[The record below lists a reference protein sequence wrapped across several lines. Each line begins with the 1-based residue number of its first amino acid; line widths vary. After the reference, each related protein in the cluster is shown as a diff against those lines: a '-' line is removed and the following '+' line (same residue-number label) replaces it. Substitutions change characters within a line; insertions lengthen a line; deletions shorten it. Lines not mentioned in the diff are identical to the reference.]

1 MKKIIS
7 LIMVVAALC
16 SFSTVSFAANEAPF
30 SLTPADTT
38 VALGDGTSDIDVTF
52 AVTIDEEVTLSMFA
66 AQLVYDSAN
75 VTVKSMDTTAL
86 EAVMA
91 LSAGATAKDTGL
103 ITFMNDDAT
112 TVYTVPAGT
121 YNIPMVLTVNNTAE
135 ATYTITFDE
144 NTMIVADDWAT
155 PVNDCAT
162 YPTATITVAEAAPSK
177 TDVVIAAP
185 AVQKSEEANGVY
197 NAGFLADFTVDA
209 DANNAVKAVKF
220 TVNNGSDNAETTVEL
235 GTTVEAGT
243 VKVALNILNVT
254 AGVELTTTVAPIAE

>member
-7 LIMVVAALC
+7 LLATVAMLATM
-16 SFSTVSFAANEAPF
+16 SVTAFASNAAPF
-30 SLTPADTT
+30 SMSVDKANIELAAEGTETVNVTTTIEFESDVAVSAINITFDTDGLAIESIDSKELEAYLPLSTGACTETSITLMDEVNFTTPTIPANTPIDVVAKVIVDKT
-38 VALGDGTSDIDVTF
+38 VA
-52 AVTIDEEVTLSMFA
+52 
-66 AQLVYDSAN
+66 
-75 VTVKSMDTTAL
+75 K
-86 EAVMA
+86 
-91 LSAGATAKDTGL
+91 
-103 ITFMNDDAT
+103 
-112 TVYTVPAGT
+112 T
-121 YNIPMVLTVNNTAE
+121 YNITLTTD
-135 ATYTITFDE
+135 TSFLG
-144 NTMIVADDWAT
+144 DDFST
-155 PVNDCAT
+155 SINDCAT

>member
-7 LIMVVAALC
+7 LLAAMAMLATM
-16 SFSTVSFAANEAPF
+16 SITSFAATATMAIDNKTLDVADGTQEVVLNVSFELSEAT
-30 SLTPADTT
+30 SLYGVVLDFALPAGVTLTEVDTT
-38 VALGDGTSDIDVTF
+38 NFDAICSDGTDFVKDYAQGKASMFEAMVEGTSAVDSLVIPCTFTVDTSSATVYTIEFEGETGISDIDSF
-52 AVTIDEEVTLSMFA
+52 E
-66 AQLVYDSAN
+66 N
-75 VTVKSMDTTAL
+75 
-86 EAVMA
+86 
-91 LSAGATAKDTGL
+91 
-103 ITFMNDDAT
+103 MNDS
-112 TVYTVPAGT
+112 V
-121 YNIPMVLTVNNTAE
+121 
-135 ATYTITFDE
+135 
-144 NTMIVADDWAT
+144 
-155 PVNDCAT
+155 
-162 YPTATITVAEAAPSK
+162 PTATITVGAPAPSK

-185 AVQKSEEANGVY
+185 AVEKSEEANGVY